1 MNTEIFLSLN
11 CGQHVLFGFTV
22 TALQGR
28 TGRSLT
34 ITETLEVARLVMEL
48 TNESLYGDDMGEC
61 PDFKVMTDPE
71 TAYETF
77 EPWVQSRTGNSLVQG
92 AAQSNRRDIALPART
107 WPPRAARCKLGHRT
121 HQRPLNA

>member
-77 EPWVQSRTGNSLVQG
+77 DEWFDENENYFVNC
-92 AAQSNRRDIALPART
+92 AQLKFLIYNFDL
-107 WPPRAARCKLGHRT
+107 
-121 HQRPLNA
+121 